1 MSNTFAM
8 TKKHTAEKTIPLNFA
23 LAGNP
28 NCGKTTIFNQLTG
41 SRQYV
46 GNWTGVTVEKKEGK
60 MKNTNINIV
69 DLPGIYSLSSTTLDE
84 IIARDYIVQSRPD
97 ALLDVIDASNLE
109 RNLYLT
115 LQLLE
120 LEVPMILILNMM
132 DEVEHKGLEINIHK
146 LEKILGVKCI
156 STSVKNRETLNKISE
171 INIEKIRL
179 KDVFG
184 YLPQDIRENIEQ
196 LAESMKKNK
205 ELTKLSSLKWLSL
218 KLLENDENVIDT
230 FLKNQSELL
239 EKANLM
245 RYELEQNYKKPISE
259 VIILARYE
267 FIYKIIEE
275 VVIKKKMEKKESISD
290 KIDKIVTNKFLAI
303 PIFLGVMLL
312 VYYVSITSLGDKTI
326 SFMEWLVG
334 DVVTGIVIRFLDML
348 QVSDWMYSLIVDGI
362 IGGMGAVIIFV
373 PQIMILFM
381 FIAILEDSGYMA
393 RIAFVM
399 DKLLRNFGLSG
410 KSFIPLVVGSGCSVP
425 GIMAT
430 RTIENVNERKLTV
443 LLTPFISCGA
453 KLPIYVMFASAFFAK
468 GAHWVV
474 FSLYVLGIVVAMFSG
489 ILLSKTKYKGK
500 SSYFIMEL
508 PPYRIPQVKNVL
520 YRVWDRG
527 KEFLM
532 RAGTIIFAASVIL
545 WFLQSFTLQFEMTH
559 NPENSILAFIGS
571 IIAPIFKP
579 LGFGDWKTAVAFFTG
594 FAAKEAVI
602 STLGA
607 MQGVGEAGLAS
618 SLHTLFTPV
627 SAYSFLVFILLA
639 SPCFAAQSAMKN
651 EFNSWRET
659 GFAIFYQ
666 TGIAWVISMLVY
678 QIGIWIF

>member
-1 MSNTFAM
+1 MSNSFAM
-8 TKKHTAEKTIPLNFA
+8 PKDQAIEKTTTLNFA

-28 NCGKTTIFNQLTG
+28 NCGKTTIFNELTG

-60 MKNTNINIV
+60 MKNSNINIV
-69 DLPGIYSLSSTTLDE
+69 DLPGIYSLSSNTIDE
-84 IIARDYIVQSRPD
+84 IIARDYIIQSKPD
-97 ALLDVIDASNLE
+97 ALLDVVDASNLE

-132 DEVEHKGLEINIHK
+132 DEVEHKGFHINIGQ

-156 STSVKNRETLNKISE
+156 ATSVKNRKSLNQLSKMNVKN
-171 INIEKIRL
+171 INK
-179 KDVFG
+179 KDVFS
-184 YLPQDIRENIEQ
+184 YLPRDMIEKMDE
-196 LAESMKKNK
+196 LINSMEHKPELKN
-205 ELTKLSSLKWLSL
+205 LNSLKWLSL
-218 KLLENDENVIDT
+218 KLLENDSSAINT
-230 FLKNQSELL
+230 FLNKDQDLL
-239 EKANLM
+239 EKAKIM
-245 RYELEQNYKKPISE
+245 RAELEEKYQKEISE

-267 FIYKIIEE
+267 LIHKIIQKI
-275 VVIKKKMEKKESISD
+275 VVKNSSRESTTLSD
-290 KIDKIVTNKFLAI
+290 KIDAIVTNKILAI
-303 PIFLGVMLL
+303 PIFLGIMLL
-312 VYYVSITSLGDKTI
+312 IYYVSITTLGDKTI

-334 DVVTGIVIRFLDML
+334 DFITGIVIQLLDML

-362 IGGMGAVIIFV
+362 IGGVGAVVVFV

-393 RIAFVM
+393 RIAFVL
-399 DKLLRNFGLSG
+399 DRILRKFGLSG
-410 KSFIPLVVGSGCSVP
+410 KSFIPLVVGTGCSVP

-430 RTIENVNERKLTV
+430 RTIENENERKLTV

-453 KLPIYVMFASAFFAK
+453 KLPIYVMFASAFFPSN
-468 GAHWVV
+468 GHWVV
-474 FSLYVLGIVVAMFSG
+474 MSLYILGIVVAMLSG
-489 ILLSKTKYKGK
+489 ILLSKTRYKVE
-500 SSYFIMEL
+500 SSQFIMEL
-508 PPYRIPQVKNVL
+508 PPYRIPTAKSVL
-520 YRVWDRG
+520 YRMWDRG
-527 KEFLM
+527 KEFLT

-545 WFLQSFTLQFEMTH
+545 WFLQSFTLQFQMTE
-559 NPENSILAFIGS
+559 NPENSILAAIGS

-579 LGFGDWKTAVAFFTG
+579 LGFGDWKTSVAFLTG

-607 MQGVGEAGLAS
+607 IQGVGEVGLAS

-627 SAYSFLVFILLA
+627 SAYSFLIFILLA

-651 EFNSWRET
+651 EFKSWKET
-659 GFAIFYQ
+659 GFAILYQ
-666 TGIAWVISMLVY
+666 TGLAWIVATLVY
-678 QIGIWIF
+678 QIGSFIF